1 MTSRHRHRH
10 RHRVESSRATGAWCT
25 VCTGRPAVV
34 SGKGM
39 TPLPAPASPASP
51 PLLAWQGGGLQLRGP
66 VSGVFLYPTVILF
79 AEGAAGIATAKA
91 LIQATSHA
99 GGLSFKRRTDVRMYY
114 RVGAAAA
121 AAAAATAASQCC
133 SLYAPCFEWVAVLCL
148 ALSSLLLSP
157 TQSAHAHPC
166 THRCPAAPPPPA
178 PLPPFPPSPP
188 GAQRGLAMLPGAV
201 RRVGGAVRRPGH
213 HLHPRLLC

>member
-1 MTSRHRHRH
+1 
-10 RHRVESSRATGAWCT
+10 
-25 VCTGRPAVV
+25 
-34 SGKGM
+34 M

-166 THRCPAAPPPPA
+166 THRCPAAPPPP
-178 PLPPFPPSPP
+178 PPCPPFPPPP
-188 GAQRGLAMLPGAV
+188 QAPNEAS
-201 RRVGGAVRRPGH
+201 
-213 HLHPRLLC
+213 LCYREQYDEWAEQYGVQVITSTRDSFADMFDDDQTLM